1 MGRAFENTYH
11 SMPFAGAS
19 GLLQATFPGI
29 VCILDGDRS
38 GAVEVRGPP
47 RPASRR
53 GLGDDRG
60 VHRDRRGGGLSN
72 TLFSNYARDKGWG
85 MGARVGAIPSAIGGR
100 TIGLSHTC
108 CVFPLNEENL
118 SRWRRWM
125 RHIRRDQAIWVLA
138 SILGAVIATL
148 CVAASIAV
156 GLSAILTGSRTRPSD
171 RGSNARF
178 GPVED
183 RRNNRRLATFT
194 CTLCVVQ
201 IRFSRFGGC
210 LSPTAPTDPPRDQ
223 EKPKTKSDTPSQDT
237 PSQQV

>member
-1 MGRAFENTYH
+1 
-11 SMPFAGAS
+11 MPFAGAS

-183 RRNNRRLATFT
+183 QRL
-194 CTLCVVQ
+194 LVLSL
-201 IRFSRFGGC
+201 FSRSD
-210 LSPTAPTDPPRDQ
+210 SPDLVAVTFHLPPFTSASGYSGDQ
-223 EKPKTKSDTPSQDT
+223 EPGSRYTERR
-237 PSQQV
+237 